1 MSERLYSGSNVPQ
14 EAVTFGVPVIN
25 SDHEAIHLK
34 YGYSLSRYAEG
45 VADDAFLY
53 VELKTPTVASGKI
66 VHLKVWRPW
75 GEGGLNSMEVV
86 EAPTFTT
93 GSTSIIANIQNRNRY
108 GDDVAT
114 AMQLAK
120 SDPTSISVGT
130 VIDGPVLF
138 GGGGAGGGSGGSLS
152 NDQELV
158 LEQNTTYII
167 RLKNLSGAA
176 KAMGIWLFWYE
187 ENR

>member
-1 MSERLYSGSNVPQ
+1 MAARSDYYTVPREGITQ
-14 EAVTFGVPVIN
+14 ALPVIN
-25 SDHEAIHLK
+25 TDHEAIHLK
-34 YGYSLSRYAEG
+34 FGYSLAAYAESI
-45 VADDAFLY
+45 ADDAFLY
-53 VELKTPTVASGKI
+53 VELKTPASGKTI
-66 VHLKVWRPW
+66 HLKAWRPW

-86 EAPTFTT
+86 EAPTLTT
-93 GSTSIIANIQNRNRY
+93 GSTSIKANIQNRNRY
-108 GDDVAT
+108 GADVAT
-114 AMQLAK
+114 TIQSAK
-120 SDPTSISVGT
+120 SDPTSISAGT

-158 LEQNTTYII
+158 LEANTTYLV

-187 ENR
+187 E